1 MASHRNRWIIV
12 LVLFSIAAILTTL
25 LNVVPRTASTKAS
38 LDELP
43 LIIGDFTGRELPVEQ
58 KIKDILETRHV
69 IMRNYMGPN
78 GVRVSL
84 AIVYYDQYRVHFHM
98 PDGCMVGKG
107 TIVTA
112 HERESL
118 GVLERGRESI
128 IVNKLALKQPETGE
142 HVFYFFMTGDLI
154 TASYTRMRLHLMMSH
169 LKRRQAG
176 AALVRFSV
184 RTDER
189 NEDIAL
195 KTIKDFIKQT
205 AVILPAYLS

>member
-1 MASHRNRWIIV
+1 
-12 LVLFSIAAILTTL
+12 
-25 LNVVPRTASTKAS
+25 LNVVPRKANAKAS
-38 LDELP
+38 LDALP
-43 LIIGDFTGRELPVEQ
+43 LTIGTFTGVEVPVEP
-58 KIKDILETRHV
+58 KIKDILETRNV
-69 IMRNYMGPN
+69 ILRDYMGPN

-118 GVLERGRESI
+118 GVLEGGRESI
-128 IVNKLALKQPETGE
+128 TVNKLALKQPEARE
-142 HVFYFFMTGDLI
+142 HVFYFFTTGDLI
-154 TASYTRMRLHLMMSH
+154 TASYTKMRIHLMMSH
-169 LKRRQAG
+169 LKRRHAG

-184 RTDER
+184 RTDEN
-189 NEDIAL
+189 NEEMAL

-205 AVILPAYLS
+205 AVILPSYLS